1 MKETEKKPVKFRWIM
16 VIVLATWGFMVIC
29 FQLGLVYWK
38 DFTFVHTLLMPIVLL
53 VALAPFSVK
62 SIVSSRL
69 AKPGIAVWAG
79 TMVPATYLVA
89 RQLTSFGNH
98 CDLAFMAGGA
108 IIFLAL
114 IASWAIKPL
123 IKWSKKLEASVV
135 HG

>member
-1 MKETEKKPVKFRWIM
+1 M

-29 FQLGLVYWK
+29 FKLGMVYWK

-53 VALAPFSVK
+53 VVLTPLSVK
-62 SIVSSRL
+62 SVVSSKL

-79 TMVPATYLVA
+79 IMVPATYLVA

-98 CDLAFMAGGA
+98 CDLAFMAGGT

-123 IKWSKKLEASVV
+123 IKRIKKLGASAI
-135 HG
+135 HS